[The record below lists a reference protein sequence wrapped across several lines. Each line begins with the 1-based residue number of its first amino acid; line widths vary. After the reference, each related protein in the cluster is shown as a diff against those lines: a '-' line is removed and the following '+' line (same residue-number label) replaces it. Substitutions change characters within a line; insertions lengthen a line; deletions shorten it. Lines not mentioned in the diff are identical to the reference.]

1 VFFEKLLMIV
11 YLTFSGEFDVGLS
24 SLSEVEQGVQHVL
37 ADIMAKDI
45 EIINAIRQRYVVLS
59 VLILPANVL
68 SSICEVFSYC

>member
-1 VFFEKLLMIV
+1 MIV